1 VLNMPQSDQ
10 DGMDDFYLP
19 RNNLWPLSVPY
30 PAKGMGGESATGN
43 AAAALAQAAQAL
55 AQLDAGEATPE
66 PSTTNSRR
74 STRRRSARNEEERM
88 EPDEPVDNSMPLTLG
103 RSVWAIRD
111 DALPRLIEAHR
122 AGGRTLERLALRA
135 SAATPKAARR
145 QAAAR
150 AGGAVAVIPL
160 TGVITP
166 RGSFLSF
173 LFGGGG
179 GGLVDFRETFRQAVS
194 DPDVGAIVLD
204 VDSPGGLI
212 DLVPE
217 TADEIRAARGDKPII
232 AVANTMAASAAYWIA
247 SQADELVVTPSGDV
261 GSVGVYMVHEDWSG
275 WNQNQGII
283 PTYISAGEYK
293 TEGNP
298 DEPLSDEARA
308 EWQQE
313 VDDLYAMF
321 VGAVAAGRGVSE
333 AAVRDGYGEGRTLLA
348 ERALAAGMVDRVDT
362 IENVISGL
370 LASGG
375 QRPGAAAFVLAPS
388 GRSAAPVAGEL
399 APADEAPEADPPA
412 PEAPDQDPTHVP
424 EEAPPVEPPADPVE
438 PDVGP
443 DAPQDAEARALLAEL
458 QLAS

>member
-1 VLNMPQSDQ
+1 
-10 DGMDDFYLP
+10 
-19 RNNLWPLSVPY
+19 
-30 PAKGMGGESATGN
+30 
-43 AAAALAQAAQAL
+43 
-55 AQLDAGEATPE
+55 
-66 PSTTNSRR
+66 
-74 STRRRSARNEEERM
+74 M
-88 EPDEPVDNSMPLTLG
+88 EPDEAVDSSTPLTLG
-103 RSVWAIRD
+103 RSTWAIRG

-122 AGGRTLERLALRA
+122 AGGGRALERLAIRA
-135 SAATPKAARR
+135 SAAVPKAARR

-166 RGSFLSF
+166 RGSFLSM

-179 GGLVDFRETFRQAVS
+179 GGLVDFRENFRQAVV

-217 TADEIRAARGDKPII
+217 TAEEIRAARGDKPII

-275 WNQNQGII
+275 WNENQGIL
-283 PTYISAGEYK
+283 PTYISAGRYK

-298 DEPLSDEARA
+298 DEPLSDDARA
-308 EWQQE
+308 DWQQE

-321 VGAVAAGRGVSE
+321 VGAVAAGRGVPE
-333 AAVRDGYGEGRTLLA
+333 ATVRDGYGEGRTLLA
-348 ERALAAGMVDRVDT
+348 ERALAAGMVDRIDT
-362 IENVISGL
+362 IESVVGGL
-370 LASGG
+370 LADGG
-375 QRPGAAAFVLAPS
+375 RRPAAAARVIAPTP
-388 GRSAAPVAGEL
+388 RA
-399 APADEAPEADPPA
+399 EAPEPPLEPEQEPPA
-412 PEAPDQDPTHVP
+412 PEVPEQDPTHVP
-424 EEAPPVEPPADPVE
+424 EEAPPVDAPPEPVE
-438 PDVGP
+438 PSVGP
-443 DAPQDAEARALLAEL
+443 DAQPDADARALLAEL